1 MSRAVDRFVF
11 AKLVEAE
18 AAGRATLAATVRAA
32 LTAAIGADG
41 EVTVGLPA
49 DASARRW
56 DLAIVVR
63 VRDLAGWEVLAA
75 RPAVAA
81 LMRDLEARAEVVK
94 AWTFTV
100 E

>member
-18 AAGRATLAATVRAA
+18 VAGRATLAATVRAA

>member
-1 MSRAVDRFVF
+1 MSADLTPGAPRPRLIDVLAGHDGVLLDAYGV
-11 AKLVEAE
+11 LV
-18 AAGRATLAATVRAA
+18 
-32 LTAAIGADG
+32 
-41 EVTVGLPA
+41 